1 MKSHFFSKVCMGLLV
16 LLSLSAC
23 GTTIEPVEIKSAAVL
38 IHKKPDG
45 SLIKQPKSAA
55 LNKQQTQFV
64 QGWLNNYREGW
75 SSHKPMATL
84 LPQWCIS
91 LQTINDLSLGLCR
104 YEKRVVLRGIG
115 SEIEHPLSESDIS
128 SFSQNIEANNGFDS
142 YSGMDV
148 GPATQ

>member
-1 MKSHFFSKVCMGLLV
+1 MGLLV